1 MCKHHPSVVLRR
13 LEDRMRNLCAK
24 AVASE
29 DTPELQEVLE
39 QLRAALHEH
48 NTRLRKLPTEPLLQ
62 QRRRT
67 G

>member
-1 MCKHHPSVVLRR
+1 MLRR
-13 LEDRMRNLCAK
+13 LEDRIRNLCAK

-39 QLRAALHEH
+39 QLRAALREH
-48 NTRLRKLPTEPLLQ
+48 NVRLRKLPIEPQLE